1 MIYMRRRETHSL
13 GKNIIESWPECR
25 ELYRGVQERLYR
37 TVQWWR
43 AVEAGGGG
51 SDLTTASW

>member
-1 MIYMRRRETHSL
+1 MNEAEGNHSL
-13 GKNIIESWPECR
+13 GKNIESWPECR